1 MTKES
6 FLNGNGR
13 TGRLLINFELLK
25 NNIPPI
31 VIPKEERTKYF
42 EFLRNK
48 DVEGLANWLRAL
60 SENEKERMES
70 FKS

>member
-1 MTKES
+1 M
-6 FLNGNGR
+6 
-13 TGRLLINFELLK
+13 LK

-31 VIPKEERTKYF
+31 VIPKEGRTEYF

-48 DVEGLANWLRAL
+48 DVEGFANFLRTL
-60 SENEKERMES
+60 SKKEKERIEF